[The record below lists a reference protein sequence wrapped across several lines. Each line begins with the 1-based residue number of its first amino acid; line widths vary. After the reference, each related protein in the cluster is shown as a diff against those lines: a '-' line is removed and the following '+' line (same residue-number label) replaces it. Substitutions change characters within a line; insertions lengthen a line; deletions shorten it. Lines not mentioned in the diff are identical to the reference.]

1 MIKLSNI
8 NKIYNKGKGNE
19 FQALYDLSLTVNDG
33 ELVGI
38 VGKSGSGKTTL
49 LNIIGCI
56 DTFSSGEY
64 TLDDISVEKCSDKR
78 FAEIRNSKIGIVMQD
93 YSLIETY
100 TVKENLLVPTFF
112 SKNKPRKSDTNK
124 RIDELLEKL
133 GISDLKNKDV
143 RELSGGQKQRTA
155 IARALMNN
163 PSVILADEPTG
174 ALDSGTSSEIM
185 NLFTDL
191 NKDGKT
197 VIIVTHDSEIA
208 SRCSR
213 VIEISDGSI
222 IAQSQ

>member
-1 MIKLSNI
+1 MIKLTNI
-8 NKIYNKGKGNE
+8 NKIYNQGKGNE
-19 FQALYDLSLTVNDG
+19 FQALYNLSLTINSG

-38 VGKSGSGKTTL
+38 IGKSGSGKTTL

-64 TLDDISVEKCSDKR
+64 VLDDITIENCSGKR
-78 FAEIRNSKIGIVMQD
+78 FAEIRNSKVGIVMQD

-112 SKNKPRKSDTNK
+112 SKNKAGKSKTDK
-124 RIDELLEKL
+124 RVDELLAKL

-174 ALDSGTSSEIM
+174 ALDSVTSSEIM
-185 NLFTDL
+185 SLFTDL

-197 VIIVTHDSEIA
+197 VIIVTHDLEIA
-208 SRCSR
+208 NRCKR
-213 VIEISDGSI
+213 VIEISDGRI
-222 IAQSQ
+222 TK

>member
-8 NKIYNKGKGNE
+8 NKIYNKGRNNE
-19 FQALYDLSLTVNDG
+19 FQAIYDMSLSIENG
-33 ELVGI
+33 ELVSI
-38 VGKSGSGKTTL
+38 IGKSGSGKTTL

-56 DTFSSGEY
+56 DRFTSGEY
-64 TLDDISVEKCSDKR
+64 LLDDMSINTFTDSQ
-78 FAEIRNSKIGIVMQD
+78 FAEIRNKKMGIVMQD

-112 SKNKPRKSDTNK
+112 SKSKTKKSDISK

-163 PSVILADEPTG
+163 PSIILADEPTG
-174 ALDSGTSSEIM
+174 ALDSRTAAEIIG
-185 NLFTDL
+185 LFKQL
-191 NKDGKT
+191 NEEGKT
-197 VIIVTHDSEIA
+197 VIIVTHDNEIA
-208 SRCSR
+208 EQCNRI
-213 VIEISDGSI
+213 IEIADGRI
-222 IAQSQ
+222 V